1 MLQPPVICTTRYAH
15 AICFDISAGRPYMRA
30 DALQTEPLAPT
41 FSGAVAD
48 ARNYM
53 AWIAATLRPYLGCNV
68 LEVGIGHGSYYEYLG
83 KLGRYQGVD
92 IDPANVEGSRARYP
106 GGDFSIVDVCSD
118 EFRSRFAPGSV
129 DTVVCCN
136 VVEHIEDDN
145 RAITNMANALAPGG
159 HLLILVPALQQLYGD
174 LDRLAGHHRRYDK
187 PMMLRA
193 CSEAP
198 IDILELRYFN
208 PIGGLGWWAN
218 RFAKYRSL
226 DADAVNA
233 QVRIFERYILPV
245 SRLLD
250 PMTRGFFG
258 QSLICIGRRR

>member
-1 MLQPPVICTTRYAH
+1 MATYL
-15 AICFDISAGRPYMRA
+15 CFRIVDISRTAFVMNIA
-30 DALQTEPLAPT
+30 AAKAEPHVPT

-48 ARNYM
+48 ARNYVN
-53 AWIAATLRPYLGCNV
+53 WIVGTFRPYLGREI
-68 LEVGIGHGSYYEYLG
+68 LEVGFGYGGYYEHLG
-83 KLGRYQGVD
+83 GLGGYRGVD
-92 IDPANVEGSRARYP
+92 IDVAHADWSRARFP

-118 EFRSRFAPGSV
+118 EFTSRFAPGSV

-174 LDRLAGHHRRYDK
+174 LDRLAGHYRRYDK
-187 PMMLRA
+187 AMMLKA
-193 CSEAP
+193 CAGAP
-198 IDILELRYFN
+198 IEILELRYFN

-233 QVRIFERYILPV
+233 QVRIFDKYILPL

-258 QSLICIGRRR
+258 QSLICVARRR